1 LRSILRPDGLRMT
14 GTSCDFERVRKEKL
28 PRRRGRDCSGCCCS
42 SLSDPL
48 KAVASGTVSTIGAT
62 AMLTAICVVVDIR
75 FGGLAG
81 TGLDGTKSN
90 VSSIDIDDID
100 STEMILACMYLK
112 KKARLTSRVSTG

>member
-1 LRSILRPDGLRMT
+1 
-14 GTSCDFERVRKEKL
+14 
-28 PRRRGRDCSGCCCS
+28 
-42 SLSDPL
+42 
-48 KAVASGTVSTIGAT
+48 VSTIGAT